1 MSEGEAIMLD
11 MNRFT
16 TREEWINYAKEG
28 LPEGYS
34 SVGRTLISTPL
45 KTKHSH
51 LLYLAFI
58 SRGRGL
64 HEGIVDQIE
73 KNNPHSVFPLI
84 RTYIELIS
92 YLIYCTQN
100 PHYIDVMLQVGTNKG
115 RAKKGI
121 TAIQDAI
128 VKTAPGLKK
137 VYDTLSRYTHFNE
150 TGIYNTLSFSDEAQT
165 KISWTEYPRWKNEN
179 DFKIACSQ
187 IHELA
192 EAFVPYMHEF
202 AEKCLLEMSDPS

>member
-28 LPEGYS
+28 LSESYS
-34 SVGRTLISTPL
+34 RIGRIVLTVPFR
-45 KTKHSH
+45 TKHRH

-73 KNNPHSVFPLI
+73 KDNPHCVFPLN
-84 RTYIELIS
+84 RTYVELIS
-92 YLIYCTQN
+92 YLIYCNQN
-100 PHYIDVMLQVGTNKG
+100 PHYIDVMLQLGRDKS

-150 TGIYNTLSFSDEAQT
+150 TGIYNTISFSDEEQT
-165 KISWTEYPRWKNEN
+165 QISWTEYPRWKNED
-179 DFKIACSQ
+179 DFKVACSQ
-187 IHELA
+187 IHELS
-192 EAFVPYMHEF
+192 EAFVAHMHEF
-202 AEKCLLEMSDPS
+202 AEKYLLELSNPS